1 MSLVQNKNTSN
12 LRIAMIGSRNLE
24 KVAAYSSQVE
34 IYFDYCYQLAKAGV
48 VMSSGLCTKG
58 PDGLAQ
64 KAYAKAI
71 DEGLASTSQLEV
83 YVSEQSMI
91 RKSPLPY
98 KEMSMVMPSNL
109 KTKRIQWLSKV
120 MTSSHLNACDD
131 YALGQHQRNVHQI
144 LGPDLITPVDAVFTW
159 CLLNKDGS
167 PMGGTATAYKLAL
180 LLDIPIINLFN
191 TKPDYVTIQLNKLLV
206 GE

>member
-98 KEMSMVMPSNL
+98 KDLSIVMPSPL
-109 KTKRIQWLSKV
+109 KAKRIEWLSKV
-120 MTSSHLNACDD
+120 MSSSHLNACND
-131 YALGQHQRNVHQI
+131 YALGQHQRNVHQV
-144 LGPDLITPVDAVFTW
+144 LGLDLNSPVDAVFTW
-159 CLLNKDGS
+159 CMLNKDGS
-167 PMGGTATAYKLAL
+167 PMGGTATAFNLAKLL
-180 LLDIPIINLFN
+180 NIPIINLFN
-191 TKPDYVTIQLNKLLV
+191 TKPDDVTIQLNKLLV

>member
-1 MSLVQNKNTSN
+1 
-12 LRIAMIGSRNLE
+12 MIGSRNLE
-24 KVAAYSSQVE
+24 KVAAYSSQVG
-34 IYFDYCYQLAKAGV
+34 IYSDYCYQLAKTGV
-48 VMSSGLCTKG
+48 VMTSGLCLKG

-71 DEGLASTSQLEV
+71 DECLANTSQLEV
-83 YVSEQSMI
+83 YVCDQSMI

-98 KEMSMVMPSNL
+98 KDLSIVMPSSL
-109 KTKRIQWLSKV
+109 KANRIDWLSKV
-120 MTSSHLNACDD
+120 MSPSHLNACDD
-131 YALGQHQRNVHQI
+131 YALGQHQRNVHQV
-144 LGPDLITPVDAVFTW
+144 LGLDLNSPVDAVFTW
-159 CLLNKDGS
+159 CMLNKDGS

-191 TKPDYVTIQLNKLLV
+191 TKPDDVTIQLNKLLV

>member
-83 YVSEQSMI
+83 YVYDQSMI

-98 KEMSMVMPSNL
+98 KDLSIVMPDHLRN
-109 KTKRIQWLSKV
+109 KRIELLRTV
-120 MTSSHLNACDD
+120 MTPSHIEACGP
-131 YALGQHQRNVHQI
+131 YALGMHQRNVHQI
-144 LGPDLITPVDAVFTW
+144 LGLELNDPVDAVFTW
-159 CLLNKDGS
+159 CMLDKQGK
-167 PMGGTATAYKLAL
+167 PMGGTATSYNLAVL
-180 LLDIPIINLFN
+180 RGIPVINLFN
-191 TKPDYVTIQLNKLLV
+191 MEPDYVTSQLNKLLA